1 MSRFIISFDT
11 IKHDLII
18 DRLQIIELSYT
29 VLLLWFISYIQNRY
43 LSINIYNEY
52 SSTKVLSHGVPQVQ
66 H

>member
-52 SSTKVLSHGVPQVQ
+52 SSTKVLK
-66 H
+66 